1 MLDDFICFKVVDQS
15 MINYKILVNFK
26 IELLY
31 FGFLDIWQILWFFTY
46 INECQPQRLNLT
58 LNLFIYIA
66 QVST

>member
-15 MINYKILVNFK
+15 MINYKILVNFE

-31 FGFLDIWQILWFFTY
+31 CGFLDIWQILWFFTY

-58 LNLFIYIA
+58 LTLFIYIA

>member
-1 MLDDFICFKVVDQS
+1 

-58 LNLFIYIA
+58 LTLFIYIA

>member
-46 INECQPQRLNLT
+46 INECQLQRLNLT
-58 LNLFIYIA
+58 LTLFIYIA

>member
-58 LNLFIYIA
+58 LTLFIYIA